1 MKKILIFLVALVT
14 LAYMGCEKPKEDAKV
29 TQITLR
35 DRSIEVN
42 VGSTSPRIKYVVE
55 PEELQDVA
63 VLTWSSDNE
72 SIATVDERG
81 RVTGVAEGRTK
92 VWAKCDTV
100 SASISVIVLS
110 VPVENFMIQE
120 SIVIPRDNLDT
131 LKVTDIK
138 PTNADINTI
147 EWEIENPE
155 IASYSIEND
164 YLLISGLKE
173 GSTKIVGKCDD
184 IERVCNITVE
194 YFEVEGFTLKAES
207 DITYVGGV
215 VRLLPTFTPQNVS
228 NKSLTWEVVSGAECI
243 RFDENTYE
251 VKALKEGSVTIKAT
265 TYNGFSDEVEIS
277 IDPVVASEV
286 KLTYDASIEYYEG
299 DTIEINSTVLPSYY
313 FDAGK
318 KLTWKVNSGDGVATI
333 NPSDDTSSATLI
345 VIKKGTMTV
354 TATAENDVYGECS
367 FEVYSRE
374 VPNIVL
380 VAEQKE
386 LYENQSTTIKAN
398 LFPDIFADENI
409 TWSVKTTSTTDY
421 GKTTITPS
429 EDGRSATLYAYSVGT
444 VTVSVTTMSGGQATC
459 EVNVIKPELTAFEII
474 EPSGVSPDGTFGYR
488 QQRTIKYKSTPQIDN
503 LKISWKSSNSDVA
516 IIDEKGELK
525 AVGHGVTM
533 IIATAYGFSDTVLAR
548 SYSFDKME
556 LAIAFKGRIPWEGE
570 ISSEEYNT
578 KIKLLA
584 PLCAYNSTFVYVY
597 DKGAIYAK
605 TKTNG
610 RHYTTVYCYDEV
622 FNSMKTH
629 ATIFPQNSTHYEAD
643 WTKEQEYVEYNKA
656 WYLYG
661 LEENFAKN
669 YAKTHKELITNLKVN
684 YKYNYYNIDKTYVVP
699 ITYRQLG
706 VLADFGREYSKDIAS
721 IVQSSS
727 DEVVVMR
734 LSYSDYLSGKYD
746 DMRFRI
752 APIYGENTDCPYL
765 TNAGDYIWYSE
776 IKSSSGKPVIEN
788 ITGGGN
794 VVFNGTIY
802 AGNEYK
808 MVCDDLPGKCFYLKF
823 VL

>member
-1 MKKILIFLVALVT
+1 MKKILIFLVALVA
-14 LAYMGCEKPKEDAKV
+14 LVYMGCEKPKEDVKV

-120 SIVIPRDNLDT
+120 LIVIPRDNVDT

-155 IASYSIEND
+155 IASYSIENN

-474 EPSGVSPDGTFGYR
+474 EPSYVSPDGTFGYR
-488 QQRTIKYKSTPQIDN
+488 QQRTVKYKSTPQIDN

-516 IIDEKGELK
+516 TIDEKGELK

-629 ATIFPQNSTHYEAD
+629 ATIFPQNSTYYEAD

-684 YKYNYYNIDKTYVVP
+684 YKYDYYNIDKTYVVP

-706 VLADFGREYSKDIAS
+706 VVADFGREYSKDIAS

-752 APIYGENTDCPYL
+752 APIYGENTDCPYP
-765 TNAGDYIWYSE
+765 TAFSDYIWYSE
-776 IKSSSGKPVIEN
+776 IKSSSGKPVIDSPD
-788 ITGGGN
+788 GGD

-808 MVCDDLPGKCFYLKF
+808 MVCDDLPGKCFYVKF